1 MANNLKLAVETRS
14 ATGTAECRR
23 LRNAGLVP
31 GVVYN
36 SKCEVTPIQ
45 LNEHE
50 FGLMLRAHGDNMLL
64 ALDIDGKESKTVLLK
79 EVQREPVRGGILH
92 IDLIEVSMTEKIQ
105 VNVPIEL
112 IGEAAGT
119 EAGGILE
126 QLVSEIEIECLPG
139 DLVEK
144 VQVDVSSLNIGQH
157 ISVSDLPLDAN
168 VAVLT
173 EPSVALASVAAPRL
187 EEEEEEEKEE
197 EDIEGAAEPE
207 VVGSKEE
214 KPEE

>member
-1 MANNLKLAVETRS
+1 MANDLKLTVETRS

-36 SKCEVTPIQ
+36 SKLEVTPIQ
-45 LNEHE
+45 LNAHE

-64 ALDIDGKESKTVLLK
+64 ALDIDGKVSKTVLLK

-92 IDLIEVSMTEKIQ
+92 VDLIEVSMTEKIQ
-105 VNVPIEL
+105 VSVPIEL
-112 IGEAAGT
+112 IGEAAGI

-126 QLVSEIEIECLPG
+126 QLVSEVEIECLPG
-139 DLVEK
+139 NLVEK

-157 ISVSDLPLDAN
+157 ISVSDLPLDED
-168 VAVLT
+168 VVVLT
-173 EPSVALASVAAPRL
+173 DPTLALASVAAPRV
-187 EEEEEEEKEE
+187 EEEEEEE
-197 EDIEGAAEPE
+197 EGEAAEGDAEPE